1 MAKSALGQSRKAQRE
16 QMFRR
21 RGSYT
26 RNSVIS
32 DGGEATM
39 EELNGFRFF
48 ILAGESVDTL
58 WIDQVM
64 LFRSA
69 DRIIRAESQTTAAL
83 TASNAAK
90 ISRNI
95 DI

>member
-1 MAKSALGQSRKAQRE
+1 MKKNDTEVYGRHPAHCGRVASI
-16 QMFRR
+16 
-21 RGSYT
+21 
-26 RNSVIS
+26 IS
-32 DGGEATM
+32 GGGEATM